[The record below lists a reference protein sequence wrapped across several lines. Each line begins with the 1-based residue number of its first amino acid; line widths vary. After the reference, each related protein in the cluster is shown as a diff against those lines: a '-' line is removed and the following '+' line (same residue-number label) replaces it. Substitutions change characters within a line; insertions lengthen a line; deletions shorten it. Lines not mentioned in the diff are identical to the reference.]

1 MRQEERRA
9 KTLAG
14 LMGAAKAA
22 FARGGYAETSLDRI
36 ASDAGVSK
44 GAVYAY
50 YPTKLDLFLAVTDA
64 VLDDARRRLGP
75 VHAAVAHG
83 EPPPR
88 AARRYLGVRDDNE
101 HVSLMAEIWRMSSV
115 QEPVR
120 DRLDAFR
127 RERRA
132 NLGARAVDAGSTAR
146 QALGEADVVAKLI
159 DAETLEHRLG
169 LAANA

>member
-9 KTLAG
+9 RTLAG
-14 LMGAAKAA
+14 VMGAAKAA

-36 ASDAGVSK
+36 AADAGVSK

-50 YPTKLDLFLAVTDA
+50 YSTKLELFLAVADE
-64 VLDDARRRLGP
+64 VLNDARQRLRR
-75 VHAAVAHG
+75 VAAAVAHA

-88 AARRYLGVRDDNE
+88 AARRYLGAPDDNE
-101 HVSLMAEIWRMSSV
+101 HVSLVAEIWRMAAV
-115 QEPVR
+115 EEAVR

-132 NLGARAVDAGSTAR
+132 NLGAHAVEAGGTPR
-146 QALGEADVVAKLI
+146 EALGQAEVVAKLI
-159 DAETLEHRLG
+159 DAETLDHRLG

>member
-14 LMGAAKAA
+14 VMAAAAAA

-36 ASDAGVSK
+36 AADAGVSK

-50 YPTKLDLFLAVTDA
+50 FPTKLDLFLAVTDET
-64 VLDDARRRLGP
+64 LDDARRRVGR
-75 VHAAVAHG
+75 VSRAVAQG
-83 EPPPR
+83 EPPQR
-88 AARRYLGVRDDNE
+88 AARRYLGVPNDNE
-101 HVSLMAEIWRMSSV
+101 HVSLMAEIWRMASA
-115 QEPVR
+115 EEAVR
-120 DRLDAFR
+120 ERLEGFR

-132 NLGARAVDAGSTAR
+132 DLGAKAVDAGSNAR
-146 QALGEADVVAKLI
+146 RALAEADVVAKLI
-159 DAETLEHRLG
+159 DAETLELRLG